1 MTTDQKPA
9 AEFPPRIY
17 FCNPDLKYLQQ
28 RCDLGDWKGDLGD
41 WKDIEA
47 ALYPHRRDVEK
58 LTAYV
63 PEAQLKSVTRERD
76 DEKKNYQECLK
87 TLNAVS
93 SANRELN
100 AQLENTRELLKML
113 YEQLPTWFVLQD
125 ADWKRLRKELGE

>member
-9 AEFPPRIY
+9 AEFPPRVIVDVDSMTVRLPLGEKGKG
-17 FCNPDLKYLQQ
+17 NYLS
-28 RCDLGDWKGDLGD
+28 RK
-41 WKDIEA
+41 E
-47 ALYPHRRDVEK
+47 HEV
-58 LTAYV
+58 
-63 PEAQLKSVTRERD
+63 QLESVTRERD